1 MFSGIKKVEQLLQA
15 ESHAGQLIIILEV
28 WHCHGK
34 FILIIIIL
42 IYFQVEKFFR
52 KCHALQF

>member
-1 MFSGIKKVEQLLQA
+1 MFSGIKKVEQLLQV

-28 WHCHGK
+28 WHCQGK

-42 IYFQVEKFFR
+42 IYFQVNKFFR